1 MQPTKVVGR
10 RVGALLIDTIVVS
23 IFNFIVFFALA
34 DTEDEILDQLQ
45 DGEIDF
51 DTTLYINLDLGGDE
65 YSIVGG
71 GNFLVYVLITAIVA
85 ILYWMI
91 LPGITGWT
99 LGKLATGIRVVKDDG
114 TMPAGIGKN
123 VVRQIMWIA
132 DSFPYLIPYL
142 TGFIVALTNNRNKR
156 VGDMVAGT
164 LVVKASAA
172 GQPIAVAAPGAAFG
186 QQPGGFGQPVGGGFA
201 QPGQQPG
208 FAQPGAQPGGFAPA
222 PGAAPAAAPAAQPAA
237 TGAAPADWYPD
248 PKGEKRLRY
257 WDGGSWTDHTAD

>member
-34 DTEDEILDQLQ
+34 ETEDDILDQLQ
-45 DGEIDF
+45 EGEIDF

-71 GNFLVYVLITAIVA
+71 GNFAVYVLITAIVG

-114 TMPAGIGKN
+114 TLPAGIGKN

-156 VGDMVAGT
+156 VGDIVAGT

-208 FAQPGAQPGGFAPA
+208 GFAPA
-222 PGAAPAAAPAAQPAA
+222 PGAAPAAQPAA
-237 TGAAPADWYPD
+237 AGAAPADWYPD

-257 WDGGSWTDHTAD
+257 WDGASWTDHTAD